1 MSGITQRKG
10 GDGMSRSWT
19 ENQKDAISSRRG
31 DIVVS
36 AAAGSGKTAVL
47 VERVIQRLTDRE
59 NPTSADRLLIVTF
72 TKAAANEMLERIT
85 AAIEG
90 LLRENPADA
99 GLIRQQMLLPS
110 AKICTIDS
118 FCASLVRENFELLDF
133 SPETVNAEE
142 GELEIIRNDS
152 VNEALCFMYDEGG
165 EDFRNL
171 SELLF
176 RGRDDSYL
184 AETVKKL
191 YESSR
196 SFPFPDFWLDSL
208 CDGFSGGEAI
218 GESVYGKIIIDY
230 VSDCLEY
237 GTDICDYILSE
248 CEGNEDYRSVFYDA
262 VTEDRGQLSAC
273 LELLGSGDW
282 DGAREKILAFDP
294 ARRGR
299 APKGLKEDT
308 FFDSLVYKRDTCT
321 KKIKALKGHFFSSEA
336 DFREDMEFF
345 VPKVKALIRTVKLYG
360 EIYSRNKK
368 EKKLADFSDIAHGAL
383 RLLVKKTA
391 DGYEKTEK
399 AAEISEAYDEILI
412 DEYQDTNE
420 AQDMLFTAISRNN
433 LFRVGDVKQSIYGF
447 RQAMPEIFI
456 SLKERYALYDRE
468 RDNYPAKIVLGN
480 NFRSRKGVTDIIN
493 FIFEALMSKS
503 CGAVDYNDEERL
515 VPSAAYE
522 DVSRLGTELHF
533 VQTDELTVET
543 GDENQARYIARLIKE
558 MIDSGFTVKGEQGER
573 KATYGDFAVL
583 LRSAKSRSS
592 IYADALRS
600 MGVPSFTEPT
610 GSFLESAEI
619 ALALN
624 LLRIIDNPKQDVP
637 LLSVMLSPL
646 FGFTADDISR
656 YRIDSRK
663 GDIYSCL
670 LLQQERGDERVKAFN
685 EKIRHWRRISLC
697 RCVRDLVEE
706 VYADTSLLNIYDAVD
721 PTGMKRSNLMLL
733 TDYAETYEKSSSGGL
748 TGFVRFIDR
757 LKSNKKDLTACL
769 GQVQSADVVKIMS
782 VHKSKGLEFPVCI
795 LGACGGRFNKSDE
808 RENLLISLK
817 HGLGI
822 IRRDIDTFD
831 QYDTVCHSAVK
842 LSKGLDG
849 LSEELRVLYV
859 ALTRARERL
868 IMVYGT
874 NNLENTLKKAY
885 DNINPKT
892 KKVSPFLVSSASGM
906 GEWIVTALLRH
917 RDAAPLRE
925 ILGCREHIALECESP
940 LRVVISSMPE
950 QVLPVSGGR
959 KEVSAETDEAFLTAV
974 REKTEF
980 RYKYEALS
988 GVLMKRAASEVDKN
1002 FIDREYF
1009 ASSAPAFLSDGGL
1022 TGAQRGIAT
1031 HSFMQF
1037 ADYERASRDVR
1048 GEIERLR
1055 EKGIITDLQAEG
1067 ISVSDVEHFFESAL
1081 ARRILASDL
1090 VMREKKFTIEVPIN
1104 EVYEGTDEF
1113 ADERVMIQ
1121 GIADCAF
1128 VEDGQLVVVDYK
1140 TDRLDTEQ
1148 EFREK
1153 YSSQVKL
1160 YRRALSLCTDYTV
1173 KETVLYSFRLG
1184 KEISVE

>member
-1 MSGITQRKG
+1 
-10 GDGMSRSWT
+10 MSRSWT
-19 ENQKDAISSRRG
+19 ENQKDAINSRRG

-47 VERVIQRLTDRE
+47 VERVIQRLTDE
-59 NPTSADRLLIVTF
+59 NNPTSADRLLIVTF

-85 AAIEG
+85 AAVEA
-90 LLRENPADA
+90 LLRDNPTDA
-99 GLIRQQMLLPS
+99 NLIKQQMLLPT

-133 SPETVNAEE
+133 SPDTVNAEE
-142 GELEIIRNDS
+142 GELEIIKNDS
-152 VNEALCFMYDEGG
+152 VNEALCFMYEEGG
-165 EDFRNL
+165 EDFCNL

-176 RGRDDSYL
+176 KGRDDSYL

-196 SFPFPDFWLDSL
+196 SFPFPELWLDSL
-208 CDGFSGGEAI
+208 CDEFSKEVSLS
-218 GESVYGKIIIDY
+218 ESVYGKIIIPY
-230 VSDCLEY
+230 VSDCLKY
-237 GTDICDYILSE
+237 AVDIADYILSE
-248 CEGNEDYRSVFYDA
+248 CEGNEEYTGVFYDA
-262 VTEDRGQLSAC
+262 VSEDRRQFVLC
-273 LELLGSGDW
+273 LELLGKGEW
-282 DGAREKILAFDP
+282 NETREKILSFSP

-299 APKGLKEDT
+299 APKSLKDDSFFDALVFKRDACSKRVKGLKN
-308 FFDSLVYKRDTCT
+308 
-321 KKIKALKGHFFSSEA
+321 HFFSSEEN
-336 DFREDMEFF
+336 FREDMEFF
-345 VPKVKALIRTVKLYG
+345 APLVKALVKTVKLYG

-383 RLLVKKTA
+383 KLLVKRTD

-399 AAEISEAYDEILI
+399 AKALSESFDEILI

-456 SLKERYALYDRE
+456 SLKERYPLYDRE
-468 RDNYPAKIVLGN
+468 KDNYPAKIILGN

-493 FIFEALMSKS
+493 FIFDALMSKA
-503 CGAVDYNDEERL
+503 CGAVDYNEEERL
-515 VPSAAYE
+515 VPSAFYE
-522 DVSRLGTELHF
+522 DENRLGTELHF
-533 VQTDELTVET
+533 VET
-543 GDENQARYIARLIKE
+543 GELATESSDENQARYIAKTIKE
-558 MIDSGFTVKGEQGER
+558 MIDSGFTVKGENGER
-573 KATYGDFAVL
+573 KATFGDFAVL

-592 IYADALRS
+592 IYADAFRK

-610 GSFLESAEI
+610 GSFLESTEI

-624 LLRIIDNPKQDVP
+624 ILRVIDNPKQDVP

-646 FGFTADDISR
+646 FSFTADDISR
-656 YRIDSRK
+656 YRIDSRR

-670 LLQQERGDERVKAFN
+670 LVQEEKGNGKVKAFN

-697 RCVRDLVEE
+697 RSVRDLVEE
-706 VYADTSLLNIYDAVD
+706 VFEDTAILNVFDAVD
-721 PTGMKRSNLMLL
+721 PTGMKRSNLMLM
-733 TDYAETYEKSSSGGL
+733 TDYADTYEKSGMGGL
-748 TGFVRFIDR
+748 SGFVRFIDR

-782 VHKSKGLEFPVCI
+782 IHKSKGLEFPVCI
-795 LGACGGRFNKSDE
+795 LGACGGRFNKTDE

-822 IRRDIDTFD
+822 IRRNIDTFD
-831 QYDTVCHSAVK
+831 QYDTVCHSAIK

-874 NNLENTLKKAY
+874 KDIEDTLKKCY
-885 DNINPKT
+885 DNINPVT
-892 KKVSPFLVSSASGM
+892 KKISPFLVSSAAGM

-917 RDAAPLRE
+917 SDSLSLRE
-925 ILGCREHIALECESP
+925 ILGCREHIVLGCESS
-940 LRVVISSMPE
+940 LKVVISSME
-950 QVLPVSGGR
+950 EEELSDVRRNRASGAEADEVLLE
-959 KEVSAETDEAFLTAV
+959 KI
-974 REKTEF
+974 REKIGF

-988 GVLMKRAASEVDKN
+988 GVLMKRAASEVDRN
-1002 FIDREYF
+1002 FVDRDYF
-1009 ASSAPAFLSDGGL
+1009 ASSMPSFLSEDGL
-1022 TGAQRGIAT
+1022 TGAQKGIAT
-1031 HSFMQF
+1031 HTFMQF
-1037 ADYERASRDVR
+1037 ADYANASFNVRAEVK
-1048 GEIERLR
+1048 RLN

-1067 ISVSDVEHFFESAL
+1067 INIPAVESFFEGDL
-1081 ARRILASDL
+1081 AKRILASDK

-1104 EVYEGTDEF
+1104 EIYEGTDEF
-1113 ADERVMIQ
+1113 SDEKVMVQ

-1128 VEDGQLVVVDYK
+1128 VEDGELVVVDYK
-1140 TDRLDTEQ
+1140 TDRLKTEE
-1148 EFREK
+1148 EFVEK

-1160 YRRALSLCTDYTV
+1160 YKKALSICTDYTV
-1173 KETVLYSFRLG
+1173 KETVLYSFYLG
-1184 KEISVE
+1184 KAITVE

>member
-1 MSGITQRKG
+1 
-10 GDGMSRSWT
+10 MSRSWT
-19 ENQKDAISSRRG
+19 ENQKDAINSRRG

-47 VERVIQRLTDRE
+47 VERVIQRITDE
-59 NPTSADRLLIVTF
+59 KNPTSADRLLIVTF

-85 AAIEG
+85 AAVEA
-90 LLRENPADA
+90 LLRENPTDA
-99 GLIRQQMLLPS
+99 NLIKQQMLLPT

-133 SPETVNAEE
+133 SPDSVNAEE
-142 GELEIIRNDS
+142 GELEIIKNDS
-152 VNEALCFMYDEGG
+152 VNEALCRMYDEGG

-191 YESSR
+191 YEASR

-208 CDGFSGGEAI
+208 CDSFRGDISLS
-218 GESVYGKIIIDY
+218 ESVYGKIIIPY
-230 VSDCLEY
+230 VCDCLDY
-237 GTDICDYILSE
+237 AVDIADYILAE
-248 CEGNEDYRSVFYDA
+248 CEGNDEYTGVFYDA
-262 VTEDRGQLSAC
+262 VNEDRRQYTAC
-273 LELLGSGDW
+273 LELLNEGRW
-282 DGAREKILAFDP
+282 DEARERILSFSP

-299 APKGLKEDT
+299 APKSLKDDT
-308 FFDSLVYKRDTCT
+308 FFDALVFKRDACS
-321 KKIKALKGHFFSSEA
+321 KRVKGLKSHFFSSEK
-336 DFREDMEFF
+336 DFTDDMEFF
-345 VPKVKALIRTVKLYG
+345 GPTVKTLVKTVKLYG
-360 EIYSRNKK
+360 EIYSGNKK

-383 RLLVKKTA
+383 KLLVKKTD

-399 AAEISEAYDEILI
+399 ARMLSESFDEILI

-468 RDNYPAKIVLGN
+468 KDNYPAKIILGN

-493 FIFEALMSKS
+493 FIFDALMSKA
-503 CGAVDYNDEERL
+503 CGAVDYNEEERL
-515 VPSAAYE
+515 VPSAFYE
-522 DVSRLGTELHF
+522 DENRLGTELHF
-533 VQTDELTVET
+533 VET
-543 GDENQARYIARLIKE
+543 GELVLESSDENQARYIAKTIKE
-558 MIDSGFTVKGEQGER
+558 MIASGFTVKGENSER
-573 KATYGDFAVL
+573 KATFGDFAVL
-583 LRSAKSRSS
+583 LRSAKSRSN
-592 IYADALRS
+592 IYADAFRK

-610 GSFLESAEI
+610 GSFLDSAEI

-646 FGFTADDISR
+646 FDFTADDVSR

-670 LLQQERGDERVKAFN
+670 LIQEEKGNTKVKAFN
-685 EKIRHWRRISLC
+685 DKIRHWRRISLC
-697 RCVRDLVEE
+697 RCVRDLVDE
-706 VYADTSLLNIYDAVD
+706 VFEDTAILNIFDAVD
-721 PTGMKRSNLMLL
+721 PTGTKRSNLMLL
-733 TDYAETYEKSSSGGL
+733 TDYADTYEKTGSGGL
-748 TGFVRFIDR
+748 SGFVRFIDR
-757 LKSNKKDLTACL
+757 LKNNQKDLTACL

-782 VHKSKGLEFPVCI
+782 IHKSKGLEFPVCI

-831 QYDTVCHSAVK
+831 QYDTICHSAIK

-874 NNLENTLKKAY
+874 KDVEGTLKKCY

-892 KKVSPFLVSSASGM
+892 KKISPFLVSSATGM

-917 RDAAPLRE
+917 RDSVSLRE
-925 ILGCREHIALECESP
+925 ILGCKEHIVLDCDSP
-940 LRVVISSMPE
+940 LKVVISSMEEETLP
-950 QVLPVSGGR
+950 QVGKR
-959 KEVSAETDEAFLTAV
+959 KEDCADTDEGLLDAIK
-974 REKTEF
+974 EKISF
-980 RYKYEALS
+980 RYKYDGLS
-988 GVLMKRAASEVDKN
+988 GVLMKRAASEVDRN
-1002 FIDREYF
+1002 FVDRDYF
-1009 ASSAPAFLSDGGL
+1009 ASSMPSFLSDGGL
-1022 TGAQRGIAT
+1022 TGAQKGIAT
-1031 HSFMQF
+1031 HTFMQF
-1037 ADYERASRDVR
+1037 ADYGNAAFNVRA
-1048 GEIERLR
+1048 EIERLC
-1055 EKGIITDLQAEG
+1055 EKGIITDIQADS
-1067 ISVSDVEHFFESAL
+1067 INVSAVERFFESDL
-1081 ARRILASDL
+1081 AKRILASDK

-1104 EVYEGTDEF
+1104 EIYEGTDEF
-1113 ADERVMIQ
+1113 SDEKVMIQ

-1128 VEDGQLVVVDYK
+1128 TEKGELVVVDYK
-1140 TDRLDTEQ
+1140 TDRLKTEE
-1148 EFREK
+1148 EFIGK

-1160 YRRALSLCTDYTV
+1160 YKKALSMCTDYTV
-1173 KETVLYSFRLG
+1173 KETVLYSFYLG
-1184 KEISVE
+1184 KAITVE

>member
-1 MSGITQRKG
+1 MCGDFKRRG

-19 ENQKDAISSRRG
+19 ENQKDAINSRRG

-72 TKAAANEMLERIT
+72 TKAAAGEMLERIT
-85 AAIEG
+85 AAVEK
-90 LLRENPADA
+90 LLRENPADTN
-99 GLIRQQMLLPS
+99 LIKQQMLLPS

-118 FCASLVRENFELLDF
+118 FCASLVKENFELLDF
-133 SPETVNAEE
+133 SPDTVNADE
-142 GELEIIRNDS
+142 GELEIIKNDS

-176 RGRDDSYL
+176 KGRDDSYL
-184 AETVKKL
+184 SETVKKL

-208 CDGFSGGEAI
+208 CDEYREVKEF
-218 GESVYGKIIIDY
+218 GESIYGRIIISS
-230 VSDCLEY
+230 VSDCLRY
-237 GTDICDYILSE
+237 AVDIADYILSE
-248 CEGNEDYRSVFYDA
+248 SEGNEEYTKVFYDA
-262 VTEDRGQLSAC
+262 VSEDRRQFSDCSDLLSQ
-273 LELLGSGDW
+273 GKW
-282 DGAREKILAFDP
+282 DEAREKILVFAP
-294 ARRGR
+294 AKRGR
-299 APKGLKEDT
+299 APKSLKDDS
-308 FFDSLVYKRDTCT
+308 FFDSLVFKRDACT
-321 KKIKALKGHFFSSEA
+321 KRVKALKSHFFSSER

-345 VPKVKALIRTVKLYG
+345 APLVVSLVKTVKLYG

-383 RLLVKKTA
+383 KLLVRKTE

-399 AAEISEAYDEILI
+399 AKEISEAYDEILI

-456 SLKERYALYDRE
+456 SLKERYALYDRSK
-468 RDNYPAKIVLGN
+468 DNYPAKIVLGN

-493 FIFEALMSKS
+493 FIFDALMSKG
-503 CGAVDYNDEERL
+503 CGAVDYNEEERL
-515 VPSAAYE
+515 VPSAFYE
-522 DVSRLGTELHF
+522 DENRLGAELHF
-533 VQTDELTVET
+533 VET
-543 GDENQARYIARLIKE
+543 GELILESSDENQARYIAKLIKE
-558 MIDSGFTVKGEQGER
+558 MIASGFTVKGEEGER
-573 KATYGDFAVL
+573 KATFGDFAVL
-583 LRSAKSRSS
+583 LRSAKSRSG
-592 IYADALRS
+592 IYADAFRK

-610 GSFLESAEI
+610 GSFLDSSEI

-624 LLRIIDNPKQDVP
+624 ILRIIDNPKQDVP

-646 FGFTADDISR
+646 FSFTADDISQ

-670 LLQQERGDERVKAFN
+670 LIQEEKGNEKVKAFN
-685 EKIRHWRRISLC
+685 ERVRHWRRISLC
-697 RCVRDLVEE
+697 RSVRELIGE
-706 VYADTSLLNIYDAVD
+706 VFEDTAILNIFDAVD

-733 TDYAETYEKSSSGGL
+733 TDYADNYEKTGSGGL
-748 TGFVRFIDR
+748 SGFVRFIDR
-757 LKSNKKDLTACL
+757 LKHNKKDLTACL
-769 GQVQSADVVKIMS
+769 GQVQSADTVKIMS
-782 VHKSKGLEFPVCI
+782 IHKSKGLEFPVCI
-795 LGACGGRFNKSDE
+795 LGACGSKFNKTDE

-822 IRRDIDTFD
+822 VRRNIDTFD
-831 QYDTVCHSAVK
+831 QYDTVCHSAIK
-842 LSKGLDG
+842 LSKGMDG

-859 ALTRARERL
+859 ALTRAKERL

-874 NNLENTLKKAY
+874 NNLETTLKKCY
-885 DNINPKT
+885 DNINPK
-892 KKVSPFLVSSASGM
+892 KEKISPFLVSSAGGM
-906 GEWIVTALLRH
+906 GEWIATALLRH
-917 RDAAPLRE
+917 RDAQELRD
-925 ILGCREHIALECESP
+925 ILGCGEHIVLDCPSP
-940 LRVVISSMPE
+940 LKVVTASLEEEVMPAT
-950 QVLPVSGGR
+950 GKR
-959 KEVSAETDEAFLTAV
+959 RAENSESDTGLLRLIE
-974 REKTEF
+974 EKTGF

-988 GVLMKRAASEVDKN
+988 GVLMKRAASEVDKD
-1002 FIDREYF
+1002 FVDREYF
-1009 ASSAPAFLSDGGL
+1009 ASSMPSFLSEGGL
-1022 TGAQRGIAT
+1022 TGAQKGIAT

-1037 ADYERASRDVR
+1037 ADYENASRDVR

-1055 EKGIITDLQAEG
+1055 EKGIITDIQAEG
-1067 ISVSDVEHFFESAL
+1067 INVPAVERFFESEL
-1081 ARRILASDL
+1081 AKRILSSDN
-1090 VMREKKFTIEVPIN
+1090 VMREKKFTVEVPIN

-1113 ADERVMIQ
+1113 SDERVMIQ

-1128 VEDGQLVVVDYK
+1128 LENGELVVVDYK
-1140 TDRLDTEQ
+1140 TDKLKTEE
-1148 EFREK
+1148 EFTEK

-1160 YRRALSLCTDYTV
+1160 YQKALSVCTDYNV
-1173 KETVLYSFRLG
+1173 KETVLYSFHLG
-1184 KEISVE
+1184 KAIGVK

>member
-1 MSGITQRKG
+1 
-10 GDGMSRSWT
+10 MSRSWT
-19 ENQKDAISSRRG
+19 ENQKDAINSRRG

-85 AAIEG
+85 AAVEG
-90 LLRENPADA
+90 LLRENPTD
-99 GLIRQQMLLPS
+99 GNLIRQQMLLPS

-142 GELEIIRNDS
+142 GELEIIKNDS
-152 VNEALCFMYDEGG
+152 VNEALCLMYDEGG
-165 EDFRNL
+165 EAFRNL

-208 CDGFSGGEAI
+208 CDSFSGDTPI
-218 GESVYGKIIIDY
+218 GESVYGKIIISY
-230 VSDCLEY
+230 VSDCLDY
-237 GTDICDYILSE
+237 AVDIADYILSE
-248 CEGNEDYRSVFYDA
+248 SEGNADYSGVFYNA
-262 VTEDRGQLSAC
+262 VSEDRRYFLSC
-273 LELLGSGDW
+273 LDSLTAGEW
-282 DGAREKILAFDP
+282 DEAREKILAFAP
-294 ARRGR
+294 AKRGR
-299 APKGLKEDT
+299 APKSLKEDT
-308 FFDSLVYKRDTCT
+308 FFDSLVFKRDACT
-321 KKIKALKGHFFSSEA
+321 KRVKALKSYFFSSEK

-345 VPKVKALIRTVKLYG
+345 APAVYALIKTVKLYG
-360 EIYSRNKK
+360 EIYSGSKRD
-368 EKKLADFSDIAHGAL
+368 KKLADFSDIAHGAL
-383 RLLVKKTA
+383 KLLVKKTA

-399 AAEISEAYDEILI
+399 AVEIAEAYDEILI

-456 SLKERYALYDRE
+456 SLKEKYPLYDRE
-468 RDNYPAKIVLGN
+468 KDNYPAKIILGN

-493 FIFEALMSKS
+493 FIFDALMSKA
-503 CGAVDYNDEERL
+503 CGAVDYNEEERL
-515 VPSAAYE
+515 VPSAFYE
-522 DVSRLGTELHF
+522 DESRLGAELHF
-533 VQTDELTVET
+533 VET
-543 GDENQARYIARLIKE
+543 GGLILESSDENQARYIAKLIRE
-558 MIDSGFTVKGEQGER
+558 MIDSGFTVKGEAGER
-573 KATYGDFAVL
+573 RATFGDFAVL

-592 IYADALRS
+592 IYADAFRS
-600 MGVPSFTEPT
+600 MGVPAFTEPT
-610 GSFLESAEI
+610 GSFLESSEI
-619 ALALN
+619 ALAMN
-624 LLRIIDNPKQDVP
+624 ILRIIDNPKQDVP

-646 FGFTADDISR
+646 FGFTADDISQ

-670 LLQQERGDERVKAFN
+670 LLQEEKGNEKVKVFNERV
-685 EKIRHWRRISLC
+685 RRWRRISLC
-697 RCVRDLVEE
+697 RCVRDLIDG
-706 VYADTSLLNIYDAVD
+706 VYDDTAILNIFDAVD
-721 PTGMKRSNLMLL
+721 PAGMKRSNLMLL
-733 TDYAETYEKSSSGGL
+733 TDYADTYEKTGSGGL

-757 LKSNKKDLTACL
+757 LKHNKKDLTACL
-769 GQVQSADVVKIMS
+769 GQVQSADTVKIMS
-782 VHKSKGLEFPVCI
+782 IHKSKGLEFPVCI
-795 LGACGGRFNKSDE
+795 LGACGGRFNRQDE

-822 IRRDIDTFD
+822 IRRDLDTFD

-842 LSKGLDG
+842 LSKGLDS

-874 NNLENTLKKAY
+874 NNLETTLKKCF

-892 KKVSPFLVSSASGM
+892 KKVSPFLVSSAGGM

-917 RDAAPLRE
+917 SDASALRE
-925 ILGCREHIALECESP
+925 ILGCKEHIALECDSP
-940 LRVVISSMPE
+940 LKVVVSSME
-950 QVLPVSGGR
+950 EDALPSVGRRREVAGG
-959 KEVSAETDEAFLTAV
+959 ADEALLEAISERV
-974 REKTEF
+974 SF
-980 RYKYEALS
+980 RYRYEALS
-988 GVLMKRAASEVDKN
+988 GVLMKRAASEVDKA
-1002 FIDREYF
+1002 FVDREYF
-1009 ASSAPAFLSDGGL
+1009 ASSVPSFLSEDGL
-1022 TGAQRGIAT
+1022 TGAQKGIAT

-1037 ADYERASRDVR
+1037 ADYEKAACDVK
-1048 GEIERLR
+1048 GEIDRLR
-1055 EKGIITDLQAEG
+1055 EKGIITGMQADA
-1067 ISVSDVEHFFESAL
+1067 ISIPAVERFFESDL
-1081 ARRILASDL
+1081 VVRILSGDN

-1128 VEDGQLVVVDYK
+1128 VEDGELVVVDYK
-1140 TDRLDTEQ
+1140 TDRLKTEE
-1148 EFREK
+1148 EFIEK

-1160 YRRALSLCTDYTV
+1160 YKKALSLCTDYNV
-1173 KETVLYSFRLG
+1173 KETVLYSFYLG
-1184 KEISVE
+1184 KAIKVE

>member
-1 MSGITQRKG
+1 
-10 GDGMSRSWT
+10 MSRSWT
-19 ENQKDAISSRRG
+19 ENQKDAINSRRG

-85 AAIEG
+85 AAVEG
-90 LLRENPADA
+90 LLRENPTDA
-99 GLIRQQMLLPS
+99 NLIKQQMLLPT

-118 FCASLVRENFELLDF
+118 FCASLVKENFELLDF
-133 SPETVNAEE
+133 SPDTVTAEE
-142 GELEIIRNDS
+142 GELEIIKNDG

-191 YESSR
+191 YENSR
-196 SFPFPDFWLDSL
+196 SFPFPESWLDSL
-208 CDGFSGGEAI
+208 CDEFDEVTAL
-218 GESVYGKIIIDY
+218 GESVYGKIIIPY
-230 VSDCLEY
+230 VSDCLNY
-237 GTDICDYILSE
+237 AVDIADYILSE
-248 CEGNEDYRSVFYDA
+248 STGNEDYNSVFYDA
-262 VTEDRGQLSAC
+262 VIEDRRQYTACLDYLSAG
-273 LELLGSGDW
+273 EW
-282 DGAREKILAFDP
+282 DKAREKILSFSP

-299 APKGLKEDT
+299 APKSLKEDS

-321 KKIKALKGHFFSSEA
+321 KKVKALKNHFFSSQE

-345 VPKVKALIRTVKLYG
+345 APLIKALVKTVKLYG
-360 EIYSRNKK
+360 EIYTRNKR

-383 RLLVKKTA
+383 KLLVRKTE

-399 AAEISEAYDEILI
+399 AKAIAEAYDEILI

-456 SLKERYALYDRE
+456 SLKERYPLYDRE
-468 RDNYPAKIVLGN
+468 KDNYPAKIVLGN

-493 FIFEALMSKS
+493 FIFDALMSKA
-503 CGAVDYNDEERL
+503 CGAVDYNEEERL
-515 VPSAAYE
+515 VPSAFYE
-522 DVSRLGTELHF
+522 DENRLGAELHF
-533 VQTDELTVET
+533 VET
-543 GDENQARYIARLIKE
+543 GDLILESSDENQARYIAKTIKE
-558 MIDSGFTVKGEQGER
+558 MIDSGFTVKGENGER
-573 KATYGDFAVL
+573 KASFGDFAVL
-583 LRSAKSRSS
+583 LRSAKSRSN
-592 IYADALRS
+592 IYADAFRS

-610 GSFLESAEI
+610 GSFLESSEI

-624 LLRIIDNPKQDVP
+624 ILRIIDNPKQDVP

-646 FGFTADDISR
+646 FAFTADDISQ

-670 LLQQERGDERVKAFN
+670 LIQEEKGNEKVKAFN

-697 RCVRDLVEE
+697 RCVRDLVDE
-706 VYADTSLLNIYDAVD
+706 VFEDTSILNIFDAVD

-733 TDYAETYEKSSSGGL
+733 TDYADTYEKTGSGGL
-748 TGFVRFIDR
+748 SGFVRFIDR
-757 LKSNKKDLTACL
+757 LKNNKKDLTACL

-782 VHKSKGLEFPVCI
+782 IHKSKGLEFPVCI
-795 LGACGGRFNKSDE
+795 IGSCASKFNKTDE

-831 QYDTVCHSAVK
+831 QYDTVCHSAIK
-842 LSKGLDG
+842 LSKGLEG

-874 NNLENTLKKAY
+874 KDIESTLKKCF

-892 KKVSPFLVSSASGM
+892 EKVSPFLVSSATGM

-917 RDAAPLRE
+917 RDAAQLRE
-925 ILGCREHIALECESP
+925 ILGCKEHIVLDCESP
-940 LRVVISSMPE
+940 LKVVVSSM
-950 QVLPVSGGR
+950 
-959 KEVSAETDEAFLTAV
+959 KEEVIPSFGKSRETSAEPDGNLLKAIE
-974 REKTEF
+974 EKVSF

-988 GVLMKRAASEVDKN
+988 NVLMKRAASEVDKD
-1002 FIDREYF
+1002 FVDREYF
-1009 ASSAPAFLSDGGL
+1009 ASSMPSFLSDGGL
-1022 TGAQRGIAT
+1022 TGAQKGIAT
-1031 HSFMQF
+1031 HTFMQF
-1037 ADYERASRDVR
+1037 ADYERASRDAR

-1055 EKGIITDLQAEG
+1055 EKGIITDVQAEG
-1067 ISVSDVEHFFESAL
+1067 INVPAVERFFESDL
-1081 ARRILASDL
+1081 AKRILSSEN

-1104 EVYEGTDEF
+1104 EVYEGTEEF
-1113 ADERVMIQ
+1113 SDERVMIQ

-1128 VEDGQLVVVDYK
+1128 TEKGELVVVDYK
-1140 TDRLDTEQ
+1140 TDRLKTEE
-1148 EFREK
+1148 EFIEK

-1160 YRRALSLCTDYTV
+1160 YKKALSVCTDYRV
-1173 KETVLYSFRLG
+1173 KETVLYSFYLG
-1184 KEISVE
+1184 KAITVK

>member
-1 MSGITQRKG
+1 
-10 GDGMSRSWT
+10 MSRSWT
-19 ENQKDAISSRRG
+19 ENQRDAINSRRG
-31 DIVVS
+31 SIVVS

-85 AAIEG
+85 AAVEG
-90 LLRENPADA
+90 LLRENPTDTN
-99 GLIRQQMLLPS
+99 LIKQQMLLPS

-142 GELEIIRNDS
+142 GELEIIKNDS

-165 EDFRNL
+165 EDFRRL

-176 RGRDDSYL
+176 KGRDDSYL

-196 SFPFPDFWLDSL
+196 SFPFPEFWLDSL
-208 CDGFSGGEAI
+208 CDGFSGETSLSG
-218 GESVYGKIIIDY
+218 SVYGKIIIDY
-230 VSDCLEY
+230 VCDCLRY
-237 GTDICDYILSE
+237 AVDICDYILSE
-248 CEGNEDYRSVFYDA
+248 SAENAEYGAVFYEA
-262 VTEDRGQLSAC
+262 VTQDRRQLSDC
-273 LELLGSGDW
+273 LDLLCSGEW
-282 DGAREKILAFDP
+282 DAAGEKIRTFAP

-299 APKGLKEDT
+299 ATKGLKDDT

-321 KKIKALKGHFFSSEA
+321 KKIKALKGYFFSSEA
-336 DFREDMEFF
+336 DFRDDAEFF
-345 VPKVKALIRTVKLYG
+345 APLVSSLVKTVKLYG

-383 RLLVKKTA
+383 SLLVKRTA
-391 DGYEKTEK
+391 DGYERTEK
-399 AAEISEAYDEILI
+399 ALEISEAYDEILI

-456 SLKERYALYDRE
+456 SLKESYALYDRD

-493 FIFEALMSKS
+493 FIFGALMSKS

-515 VPSAAYE
+515 VPSAFYE
-522 DVSRLGTELHF
+522 DENRLGTELHF
-533 VQTDELTVET
+533 VET
-543 GDENQARYIARLIKE
+543 GDLLLESSDENQARYIAGLIKE
-558 MIDSGFTVKGEQGER
+558 MIDSGFTVKGENGER
-573 KATYGDFAVL
+573 RATYGDFAVL
-583 LRSAKSRSS
+583 LRSAKSRSG

-610 GSFLESAEI
+610 GSFLDSAEI
-619 ALALN
+619 SLAMN

-637 LLSVMLSPL
+637 LLSVMMSPL
-646 FGFTADDISR
+646 FGFTPDDISR
-656 YRIDSRK
+656 YRIDSRR

-670 LLQQERGDERVKAFN
+670 LLQEEKGDERVKAFN
-685 EKIRHWRRISLC
+685 EKIRHWRRTGLC

-706 VYADTSLLNIYDAVD
+706 VYGDTAILNIYDAVD

-733 TDYAETYEKSSSGGL
+733 TDYADSYEKTSSGGL

-757 LKSNKKDLTACL
+757 LRSNKKDLTACL
-769 GQVQSADVVKIMS
+769 GQVQSADSVKIMS

-831 QYDTVCHSAVK
+831 QYDTLCHSAVK

-859 ALTRARERL
+859 ALTRAKERL

-885 DNINPKT
+885 DNINPKSQ
-892 KKVSPFLVSSASGM
+892 KVSPFLVSSATGM

-917 RDAAPLRE
+917 RDALALRE
-925 ILGCREHIALECESP
+925 ILGCKEDIVLDCDSP
-940 LRVVISSMPE
+940 LKVVIASLPE
-950 QVLPVSGGR
+950 DVMPVSGGR
-959 KEVSAETDEAFLTAV
+959 REVSAETDEALKRAIT
-974 REKTEF
+974 EKTQF

-988 GVLMKRAASEVDKN
+988 GVLMKRAASEVDKG
-1002 FIDREYF
+1002 FVDREYF
-1009 ASSAPAFLSDGGL
+1009 ASSAPSFLSEGGL

-1031 HSFMQF
+1031 HTFMQF

-1048 GEIERLR
+1048 GEIGRLR
-1055 EKGIITDLQAEG
+1055 EKGVITDLQAEG
-1067 ISVSDVEHFFESAL
+1067 INISAVEKFFESTL
-1081 ARRILASDL
+1081 AVRMLASDCI
-1090 VMREKKFTIEVPIN
+1090 MREKKFTVEVPIN
-1104 EVYEGTDEF
+1104 EIYEGTDEF
-1113 ADERVMIQ
+1113 ADEKVMIQ

-1140 TDRLDTEQ
+1140 TDRLTSEE

-1153 YSSQVKL
+1153 YSSQVRL
-1160 YRRALSLCTDYTV
+1160 YRRALSVCTDYSV
-1173 KETVLYSFRLG
+1173 KETVLYSFYLG
-1184 KEISVE
+1184 KEIEVE

>member
-1 MSGITQRKG
+1 
-10 GDGMSRSWT
+10 MSRNWT
-19 ENQKDAISSRRG
+19 ENQKDAINSRRG

-47 VERVIQRLTDRE
+47 VERVIQRLTDKE

-85 AAIEG
+85 AAVEG
-90 LLRENPADA
+90 LLRENPTDA
-99 GLIRQQMLLPS
+99 NLIKQQMLLPS

-118 FCASLVRENFELLDF
+118 FCASLVKENFELLDF
-133 SPETVNAEE
+133 SPDTVNADE
-142 GELEIIRNDS
+142 GELEIIKNDS
-152 VNEALCFMYDEGG
+152 VNEALCFMYGEGS
-165 EDFRNL
+165 DAFTDL

-176 RGRDDSYL
+176 KGRDDSYL

-191 YESSR
+191 YENSR
-196 SFPFPDFWLDSL
+196 SFPFPEHWLDSL
-208 CDGFSGGEAI
+208 CDEFSHI
-218 GESVYGKIIIDY
+218 KDFGESVYGQIIISY
-230 VSDCLEY
+230 VSDCLSY
-237 GTDICDYILSE
+237 AVDIADYILAE
-248 CEGNEDYRSVFYDA
+248 CEGNEDYTSVFYDA
-262 VTEDRGQLSAC
+262 VSEDRRQFTDC
-273 LELLGSGDW
+273 LELLSKGEW
-282 DGAREKILAFDP
+282 DEARKIILAFSP

-299 APKGLKEDT
+299 APKSLKEDA
-308 FFDSLVYKRDTCT
+308 FFDSLVFKRDACT
-321 KKIKALKGHFFSSEA
+321 KRIKALKGHFFSSET

-345 VPKVKALIRTVKLYG
+345 APLVEALVKTVKLYG

-383 RLLVKKTA
+383 KLLVRKTA

-399 AAEISEAYDEILI
+399 AVEISEAYDEILI

-456 SLKERYALYDRE
+456 SLKERYALYDRSK
-468 RDNYPAKIVLGN
+468 DNYPAKIVLGN

-493 FIFEALMSKS
+493 FIFDALMSKS
-503 CGAVDYNDEERL
+503 CGAVDYNEEERL
-515 VPSAAYE
+515 VPSAFYE
-522 DVSRLGTELHF
+522 DESRLGAELHF
-533 VQTDELTVET
+533 VET
-543 GDENQARYIARLIKE
+543 GDLILESSDENQARYIAKLIKD
-558 MIDSGFTVKGEQGER
+558 MIDSGFTVKGENGER

-583 LRSAKSRSS
+583 LRSAKSRSN
-592 IYADALRS
+592 IYADAFRS

-610 GSFLESAEI
+610 GSFLDSAEI

-624 LLRIIDNPKQDVP
+624 ILRVIDNPKQDVP

-646 FGFTADDISR
+646 FSFTADDVSQ
-656 YRIDSRK
+656 YRIDSRR

-670 LLQQERGDERVKAFN
+670 LIQEEKGNEKVKAFN

-697 RCVRDLVEE
+697 RCVRELIGE
-706 VYADTSLLNIYDAVD
+706 VFSDTAILNIFDAVD

-733 TDYAETYEKSSSGGL
+733 TDYADTYEKTGSGGL
-748 TGFVRFIDR
+748 SGFVRFIDR
-757 LKSNKKDLTACL
+757 LKHNKKDLTACL
-769 GQVQSADVVKIMS
+769 GQVQSADSVKIMS
-782 VHKSKGLEFPVCI
+782 IHKSKGLEFPVCI
-795 LGACGGRFNKSDE
+795 LGACGSRFNKTDE

-822 IRRDIDTFD
+822 VRRDIDTFD
-831 QYDTVCHSAVK
+831 QYDTVCHSAIK
-842 LSKGLDG
+842 LSKGIDG

-874 NNLENTLKKAY
+874 DNIETTLKKCF
-885 DNINPKT
+885 DNINPKEE
-892 KKVSPFLVSSASGM
+892 KISPFLVSSAGGM

-917 RDAAPLRE
+917 RDSVQLRE
-925 ILGCREHIALECESP
+925 ILGCQEHIVLDCPSS
-940 LRVVISSMPE
+940 LKVVVSSMEEDVMPSKGKRRE
-950 QVLPVSGGR
+950 MSD
-959 KEVSAETDEAFLTAV
+959 ETDAELLRAIE
-974 REKTEF
+974 EKVSF

-988 GVLMKRAASEVDKN
+988 GVLMKRAASEVDKE
-1002 FIDREYF
+1002 FVDRDYF
-1009 ASSAPAFLSDGGL
+1009 ASSAPSFLSDGGL
-1022 TGAQRGIAT
+1022 TGAQKGIAT

-1037 ADYERASRDVR
+1037 ADYEKASCDVR

-1055 EKGIITDLQAEG
+1055 DKGIITDVQAQG
-1067 ISVSDVEHFFESAL
+1067 INIAAVEHFFESNL
-1081 ARRILASDL
+1081 AKRILSSDC
-1090 VMREKKFTIEVPIN
+1090 VMREKKFTVEVPIN

-1113 ADERVMIQ
+1113 SDEKVMIQ

-1128 VEDGQLVVVDYK
+1128 VEKGELVVVDYK
-1140 TDRLDTEQ
+1140 TDRLKTEE
-1148 EFREK
+1148 EFIEK

-1160 YRRALSLCTDYTV
+1160 YQKALSLCTDYTV
-1173 KETVLYSFRLG
+1173 KETVLYSFYLG
-1184 KEISVE
+1184 KAIIVE

>member
-1 MSGITQRKG
+1 
-10 GDGMSRSWT
+10 MSRSWT

-47 VERVIQRLTDRE
+47 VERVIQRLTDSE

-72 TKAAANEMLERIT
+72 TKAAAGEMLERIT
-85 AAIEG
+85 AAVEA
-90 LLRENPADA
+90 LLRENPTDTN
-99 GLIRQQMLLPS
+99 LIKQQMLLPS

-118 FCASLVRENFELLDF
+118 FCASLVRENFEVLEF
-133 SPETVNAEE
+133 SPDTVNADE
-142 GELEIIRNDS
+142 GELEIIKNDS
-152 VNEALCFMYDEGG
+152 VNEALCFMYDEDG

-196 SFPFPDFWLDSL
+196 SFPFPESWLDSL
-208 CDGFSGGEAI
+208 CDEYCDVNDFS
-218 GESVYGKIIIDY
+218 ESIYGKIIISY
-230 VSDCLEY
+230 VSDCLRY
-237 GTDICDYILSE
+237 AVDIADYILKES
-248 CEGNEDYRSVFYDA
+248 EGNEEYSGVFYDA
-262 VTEDRGQLSAC
+262 VNADRLQFSTCLDRLSQ
-273 LELLGSGDW
+273 GDW
-282 DGAREKILAFDP
+282 DGAGRIILGFTP
-294 ARRGR
+294 AKRGR
-299 APKGLKEDT
+299 APKSLKDDS
-308 FFDSLVYKRDTCT
+308 FFDSLVFKRDACT
-321 KKIKALKGHFFSSEA
+321 KRIKALKSHFFSSET

-345 VPKVKALIRTVKLYG
+345 APLVKALVRTVKLYG

-383 RLLVKKTA
+383 KLLVRKTE

-399 AAEISEAYDEILI
+399 AEEISEAYDEILI

-468 RDNYPAKIVLGN
+468 KDNYPAKIVLGN

-493 FIFEALMSKS
+493 FIFDALMSKS
-503 CGAVDYNDEERL
+503 CGAVDYNEEERL
-515 VPSAAYE
+515 VPSAFYE
-522 DVSRLGTELHF
+522 DENRLGAELHF
-533 VQTDELTVET
+533 VET
-543 GDENQARYIARLIKE
+543 GDLILESSDENQARYIAKLIKE
-558 MIDSGFTVKGEQGER
+558 MIASGFTVKGEDGER

-583 LRSAKSRSS
+583 LRSAKSRSN
-592 IYADALRS
+592 IYADAFRE

-610 GSFLESAEI
+610 GSFLEAPEI

-624 LLRIIDNPKQDVP
+624 ILRIIDNPKQDVP

-646 FGFTADDISR
+646 FSFTVDDVSR
-656 YRIDSRK
+656 YRIGSRK

-670 LLQQERGDERVKAFN
+670 LIQEEKGEERVKAFN

-697 RCVRDLVEE
+697 RCVRDLIDE
-706 VYADTSLLNIYDAVD
+706 VFEDTAIVNIFDAVD
-721 PTGMKRSNLMLL
+721 PTGLKRSNLMLL
-733 TDYAETYEKSSSGGL
+733 TDYAENYEKTGSGGL
-748 TGFVRFIDR
+748 SGFVRFIDR
-757 LKSNKKDLTACL
+757 LKHNKKDLTACS
-769 GQVQSADVVKIMS
+769 GQVQSADSVKIMS
-782 VHKSKGLEFPVCI
+782 IHKSKGLEFPVCI
-795 LGACGGRFNKSDE
+795 LGYCGGRFNKTDE

-822 IRRDIDTFD
+822 VRRDIDTFD

-842 LSKGLDG
+842 LSKSMDG

-874 NNLENTLKKAY
+874 NNIETTLKKCY
-885 DNINPKT
+885 DNINPEKE
-892 KKVSPFLVSSASGM
+892 KISPFLVSSAGGM

-917 RDAAPLRE
+917 RDSQQLRD
-925 ILGCREHIALECESP
+925 IVGCREHIVLDCPSP
-940 LRVVISSMPE
+940 LRVVVSSMEEEVMP
-950 QVLPVSGGR
+950 SYGNGR
-959 KEVSAETDEAFLTAV
+959 QATAESDSELLSV
-974 REKTEF
+974 IEEKVNF

-988 GVLMKRAASEVDKN
+988 SVLMKRAASEVDKA
-1002 FIDREYF
+1002 FVDREYF
-1009 ASSAPAFLSDGGL
+1009 AASAPSFLSVGGL
-1022 TGAQRGIAT
+1022 TGAQKGIAT
-1031 HSFMQF
+1031 HAFMQF
-1037 ADYERASRDVR
+1037 ADYENAARDVKS
-1048 GEIERLR
+1048 EIERLR
-1055 EKGIITDLQAEG
+1055 EKGIITDIQAQG
-1067 ISVSDVEHFFESAL
+1067 IDASAVERFFESDL
-1081 ARRILASDL
+1081 AKRILASDN

-1113 ADERVMIQ
+1113 SDEKVMIQ

-1128 VEDGQLVVVDYK
+1128 TEKGELVVVDYK
-1140 TDRLDTEQ
+1140 TDRLKTEE
-1148 EFREK
+1148 EFVEK

-1160 YRRALSLCTDYTV
+1160 YKKALSVCTDYSV
-1173 KETVLYSFRLG
+1173 KETVLYSFHLG
-1184 KEISVE
+1184 KAIAVE